1 MFAIYQMLFDL
12 TPFSLFLVFKKTR
25 LSYFQTCASLS
36 VQEDTNG
43 CAGREKVDQRTGERL
58 KYNDIQGV
66 CHRPHRDGDILR
78 DPSGEAHQDSLLGFS
93 FPSPSSFFRQNGC
106 VLCVQTAQHA
116 RPVSSLIGPVFLS
129 HT

>member
-78 DPSGEAHQDSLLGFS
+78 DPSGEAHQDSCWDSLFHPLLH
-93 FPSPSSFFRQNGC
+93 FFVR
-106 VLCVQTAQHA
+106 TAVYCA
-116 RPVSSLIGPVFLS
+116 FRPRSMQDQFL
-129 HT
+129 H